1 MEKKTLQQKITQNR
15 FAKILP
21 LSLVTLRGMKNIS
34 CPVWKKSEI
43 FTLFSIFSW
52 ADLKSLRT
60 EDLDSDDEFFR
71 ETTDMLSSSKKL
83 ESLKKGK
90 KIRQIKLTKKITKY
104 LKHPINFRLC
114 RV

>member
-34 CPVWKKSEI
+34 CPLWKNQK

-52 ADLKSLRT
+52 ADLKSLKT

-90 KIRQIKLTKKITKY
+90 KIRQIKSTQKITKY
-104 LKHPINFRLC
+104 LKHPNNFRLC

>member
-1 MEKKTLQQKITQNR
+1 MYTFYKHSHLFLAYNT
-15 FAKILP
+15 
-21 LSLVTLRGMKNIS
+21 
-34 CPVWKKSEI
+34 VWKNQK

-52 ADLKSLRT
+52 ADLKSLKT

-90 KIRQIKLTKKITKY
+90 KIHQIKLTKKNHQI
-104 LKHPINFRLC
+104 F
-114 RV
+114 